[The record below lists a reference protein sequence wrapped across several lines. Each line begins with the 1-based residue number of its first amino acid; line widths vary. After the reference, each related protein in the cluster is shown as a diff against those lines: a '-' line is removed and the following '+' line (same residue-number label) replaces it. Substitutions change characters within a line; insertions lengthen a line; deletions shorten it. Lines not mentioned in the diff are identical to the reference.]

1 MKVVTG
7 LILFVQ
13 LNEEKCEIKVKVST
27 EGLQKAF
34 IVINAY

>member
-13 LNEEKCEIKVKVST
+13 LDEEKCEIEVKVSA